1 MPKASKFKATQS
13 VPVYSTAGGTK
24 GPQRAKV
31 SRQRRNQNRLIASGA
46 AIFGLLIA
54 LVVYFNIRSQR
65 PVTGEEVFSS
75 QGNTHIETNS
85 PSPLAYNSTPPTS
98 GPHYGNL
105 VAWNTFR
112 EPQRYEHL
120 LHNLEDGGVIIYYQ
134 CSEGCPDIVKGL
146 NEIVEPYIKAG
157 RKVILA
163 PNDPTWT
170 VGSSQPLH
178 KEMGKR
184 IAISAWQRLLTMDEV
199 DSQQIRTFIERYEG
213 VDHHN
218 G

>member
-31 SRQRRNQNRLIASGA
+31 SRQRRNQNRLIASG
-46 AIFGLLIA
+46 
-54 LVVYFNIRSQR
+54 
-65 PVTGEEVFSS
+65 
-75 QGNTHIETNS
+75 
-85 PSPLAYNSTPPTS
+85 
-98 GPHYGNL
+98 
-105 VAWNTFR
+105 
-112 EPQRYEHL
+112 
-120 LHNLEDGGVIIYYQ
+120 VIIYYQ

-170 VGSSQPLH
+170 IGSSQPLH

-184 IAISAWQRLLTMDEV
+184 IAVSAWQRLLTMDEV